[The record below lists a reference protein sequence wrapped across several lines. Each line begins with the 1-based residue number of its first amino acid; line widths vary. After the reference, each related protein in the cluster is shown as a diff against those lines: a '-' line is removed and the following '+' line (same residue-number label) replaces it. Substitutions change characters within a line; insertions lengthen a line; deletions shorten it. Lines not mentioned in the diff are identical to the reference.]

1 MIQIVSY
8 DAISNIP
15 ADCRRN
21 PRLPAVSLPLAG
33 GLTPTLPD
41 FGSKS
46 ISVVTNVTPETVKGK
61 DGKTTVQRELSTVPN
76 GTVDLPATVIGKDGK
91 ERGATKPK
99 TRTTKSSTSANLAIS
114 NAAGSNNRL
123 KPSLYTLPAVKTGI
137 SEAATAYN
145 QKIGGLSLRVG
156 QLFPVCEAPA

>member
-1 MIQIVSY
+1 MTIMFHDIFLY
-8 DAISNIP
+8 TA
-15 ADCRRN
+15 AGCRRN
-21 PRLPAVSLPLAG
+21 PPQLAVFLPSAAGVSPTSAG
-33 GLTPTLPD
+33 L
-41 FGSKS
+41 GSKD
-46 ISVVTNVTPETVKGK
+46 T
-61 DGKTTVQRELSTVPN
+61 STVPN

>member
-1 MIQIVSY
+1 MTITSVSCTFFC
-8 DAISNIP
+8 IP
-15 ADCRRN
+15 
-21 PRLPAVSLPLAG
+21 LPGRQS
-33 GLTPTLPD
+33 
-41 FGSKS
+41 S
-46 ISVVTNVTPETVKGK
+46 ISQLAVFPAYRPRGFLLPSAGLGSRDT
-61 DGKTTVQRELSTVPN
+61 STVPN
-76 GTVDLPATVIGKDGK
+76 GTSRLSPATVIGKDG
-91 ERGATKPK
+91 RVRATKPENAE
-99 TRTTKSSTSANLAIS
+99 TTKSSTSANLAIS